1 MKIELDINKSA
12 QQNANDYYNRHKK
25 LMQKNAGIEKAITDL
40 EKKLEKIK
48 SKQAAQLKEIAE
60 KKAIKQRNKDWF
72 EKFHWFFTSSGML
85 AIGGRDSTQN
95 ESINSKY
102 FTDKDLFFHSDIFGA
117 SVVILK
123 EGINANAET
132 KQEVAQFAASYSSAW
147 KEMLKTI
154 DVYCVRREQVSKS
167 TSKGSI
173 SKGSF
178 LISGTREYFRNTELG
193 LVLFVESERV
203 NAVPISTF
211 SRIMEKKQIVK
222 YAFLRQG
229 KVIKSDAAKIIAK
242 LFDYPN
248 VDDIMQ
254 AMPAGTF
261 QVSESI

>member
-12 QQNANDYYNRHKK
+12 QQNANGYYNRHKK
-25 LMQKNAGIEKAITDL
+25 LMQKNAGIEKAISDL

-48 SKQAAQLKEIAE
+48 SKQAVQLKAVIE

-85 AIGGRDSTQN
+85 VIGGRDSTQN
-95 ESINSKY
+95 ETLNSKY
-102 FTDKDLFFHSDIFGA
+102 FTDNDLFFHSDIFGA
-117 SVVILK
+117 AVVILK
-123 EGINANAET
+123 DGINADAET

-154 DVYCVRREQVSKS
+154 DVYCVGREQVSKS

-178 LISGTREYFRNTELG
+178 LISGAREYFRNTELG
-193 LVLFVESERV
+193 LVLFIDSERV
-203 NAVPISTF
+203 NSVPVSTF
-211 SRIMEKKQIVK
+211 SRIKEKKQIAK
-222 YAFLRQG
+222 YAVLRQG
-229 KVIKSDAAKIIAK
+229 KAIKSDAAKVIAK
-242 LFDYPN
+242 LFDYPSI
-248 VDDIMQ
+248 DDIMQ

-261 QVSESI
+261 QISESI